1 MGWSGR
7 SVGLCLGLLLGAS
20 SCASSGEVTTEDG
33 GVEVGADAGR
43 DTRAPDDTGLAD
55 VVADAPL
62 ADAAVGDVGDA
73 GDAGDAAADAVEAG
87 DAADG
92 GIKAKCFGKISVT
105 GGSDTGPDYDKFSP
119 VVGSHC
125 WGTNHQD
132 VKGVEQVVFLGD
144 SVTVGTPNTAHA
156 LSADNAHF
164 YRNLLAEH
172 LATTF
177 SLDKGGLLDWGLW
190 KTYDYAAGTG
200 GKVWSGAFGDCAK
213 WGART
218 DDFLA
223 GGGQLTKCFPSGGS
237 AKKTLFVFTMG
248 GNDISALTKLGAEAT
263 DGEVAAGYPAAWA
276 EAKSIVKFL
285 DEAIA
290 WVKDPVRFPKG
301 SFVVMANPYEFT
313 DGTGEVSACTG
324 ASIVGYKS
332 WKKPDVQRAI
342 VVFILESYMEIAVKR
357 KVDLIW
363 SLEHFC
369 GHGFVSTKASS
380 PPPGA
385 CWLGPGAP
393 VWFDE
398 TCIHPNDAGHKQLFT
413 MFRDVIAE

>member
-1 MGWSGR
+1 MLFRAVSFP
-7 SVGLCLGLLLGAS
+7 LLLSISACS
-20 SCASSGEVTTEDG
+20 STGTGTEAP
-33 GVEVGADAGR
+33 VETGADATS
-43 DTRAPDDTGLAD
+43 DTAPDGAPSDTAVDTGVERPD
-55 VVADAPL
+55 TT
-62 ADAAVGDVGDA
+62 
-73 GDAGDAAADAVEAG
+73 AADAVTDGPFDGAGEAAVDAAT

-92 GIKAKCFGKISVT
+92 GIKARCFGKISVS
-105 GGSDTGPDYDKFSP
+105 GGTTTGPEYDKFAP
-119 VVGSHC
+119 IVGSHC

-132 VKGVEQVVFLGD
+132 IKGVEQVTILGD

-164 YRNLLAEH
+164 YRNLLSEY

-177 SLDKGGLLDWGLW
+177 SLDKGNLLDWGLF
-190 KTYDYAAGTG
+190 KSYDYAAGTG
-200 GKVWSGAFGDCAK
+200 GKQRSGAFANCSK

-223 GGGQLTKCFPSGGS
+223 GGGQLGKCFPTGGS
-237 AKKTLFVFTMG
+237 DKKTLFFFTMG
-248 GNDISALTKLGAEAT
+248 GNDISALTKLGAEASDT
-263 DGEVAAGYPAAWA
+263 EVAAGYPAAWA
-276 EAKSIVKFL
+276 EAKSIVKYL
-285 DEAIA
+285 DDAVA
-290 WVKDPVRFPKG
+290 WMRDPVRFPKG
-301 SFVVMANPYEFT
+301 SYVVMANPYEFT
-313 DGTGEVSACTG
+313 DGTGEVSACTAAG
-324 ASIVGYKS
+324 LVGYKS
-332 WKKPDVQRAI
+332 WKKPEVQQAI
-342 VVFILESYMEIAVKR
+342 VVWILESYMEIAVKR

-385 CWLGPGAP
+385 CWLGAGAP

-398 TCIHPNDAGHKQLFT
+398 TCIHPNDGGHKQLFT